1 MRHSRFELTPSASS
15 SFPLFIESIGHHE
28 DQEKLVRPDGFS
40 HFHWLQTYEGE
51 GEFIIEDKSY
61 RLTKGSGFL
70 LYPNVAHTYYALT
83 EQWCTQYI
91 TFGGSNVEMILRTL
105 HMQQSAYF
113 SWEEQSPLHT
123 TISSIIEKL
132 EHNNNELYYS
142 SYDASADLYFFFM
155 QLKQHGQMNNRTSI
169 QRHIVQLQPVLDWL
183 DLHYANPNVGLE
195 QMAAVLQLTP
205 RQMNTLFQTA
215 FHVSPYAYL
224 IQLRLRKSKEMLLH
238 ERELSITQIASLVGF
253 RDVSHFVASFRKQM
267 ELTPEKFRL
276 MN

>member
-1 MRHSRFELTPSASS
+1 MRHTRLELTPSASGG
-15 SFPLFIESIGHHE
+15 FPLFIESIGHHE
-28 DQEKLVRPDGFS
+28 DQEKLVRPDGFT

-51 GEFIIEDKSY
+51 GEFIIEDKLY
-61 RLTKGSGFL
+61 RLTKGSGVL
-70 LYPNVAHTYYALT
+70 LYPGVAHTYYAVT

-91 TFGGSNVEMILRTL
+91 TFGGSDVEAILRTL
-105 HMQQSAYF
+105 NMQQATYF
-113 SWEEQSPLHT
+113 SWEEQSPLHM
-123 TISSIIEKL
+123 TITNIIEKL
-132 EHNNNELYYS
+132 VNMNNELFYS
-142 SYDASADLYFFFM
+142 SYDLSADLYFFFM

-183 DLHYANPNVGLE
+183 ELHYADPDVGLE
-195 QMAAVLQLTP
+195 QMATVLQLTS
-205 RQMNTLFQTA
+205 RKMNTLFQTA

-224 IQLRLRKSKEMLLH
+224 IRLRLKKSKEMLLH
-238 ERELSITQIASLVGF
+238 ERELSITQIASRVGF